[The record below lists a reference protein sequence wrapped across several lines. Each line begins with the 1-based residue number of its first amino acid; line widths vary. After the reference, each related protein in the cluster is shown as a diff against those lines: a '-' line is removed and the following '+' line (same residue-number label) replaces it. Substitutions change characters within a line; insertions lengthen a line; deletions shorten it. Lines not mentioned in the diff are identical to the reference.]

1 MEITKATM
9 DSQQPFDVGRDPS
22 AFDFFAAVRLLERTA
37 GAAASP
43 PAADRAGQPRAS
55 RRAVQDRRRTPVGG
69 DGDPR
74 QEVVRFTAE
83 PSLMFPVGDIVGVES
98 NGAGENAG
106 AAQPRMSVNFLGLIG
121 PNGALP
127 QHYTSLILSRLRER
141 DAALRDFLDLF
152 QHRSISL
159 FYRAWKKYRL
169 PFQYESSALPG
180 DFGKSPGSGDDRDG
194 VDLATLCLYCLA
206 GLGTGG
212 LRGRR
217 AFDDRVCLL
226 FSGTLSRQPRPAL
239 ELERILAD
247 QMSVPVK
254 VEQFFG
260 RWLTLG
266 HNELS
271 RLPGRGQGDGYN
283 HLGVNVVIG
292 QRVRDVQGSFRIV
305 LGPMTYRQFQRF
317 TPLGSALR
325 PVCEFTRS
333 FAGPEFEFDVQVI
346 LSARQIPEC
355 RLDSTATDGPLDA
368 RGPAHPSGAGP
379 RLGWNTWLRS
389 NEIDREVDDAVF
401 LLSDV

>member
-1 MEITKATM
+1 MSDELQ
-9 DSQQPFDVGRDPS
+9 DNPS
-22 AFDFFAAVRLLERTA
+22 TFDFFAAVRLLERLA
-37 GAAASP
+37 GAAPTP
-43 PAADRAGQPRAS
+43 PAAGRDGQPRPS
-55 RRAVQDRRRTPVGG
+55 RRATHDRRRTSVGG

-83 PSLMFPVGDIVGVES
+83 PSLMFPVGDIADVEG
-98 NGAGENAG
+98 NPAGGSAG
-106 AAQPRMSVNFLGLIG
+106 LPQPRMSVNFLGLIG

-141 DAALRDFLDLF
+141 DDALRDFLDLF

-169 PFQYESSALPG
+169 PFQYERKP
-180 DFGKSPGSGDDRDG
+180 DDPDG
-194 VDLATLCLYCLA
+194 VDLATLCLYALSGLA
-206 GLGTGG
+206 TGG

-217 AFDDRVCLL
+217 AFEDRVCLL
-226 FSGTLSRQPRPAL
+226 FSGTLSRQARPAL
-239 ELERILAD
+239 ELERILSD
-247 QMSVPVK
+247 QMSVSVK

-266 HNELS
+266 HDELS
-271 RLPGRGQGDGYN
+271 RLPGGGRQAEGYN
-283 HLGVNVVIG
+283 QLGINVVIG

-305 LGPMTYRQFQRF
+305 LGPMTYRQFHRF
-317 TPLGSALR
+317 TPLGSSLR
-325 PVCEFTRS
+325 PVCEFARS

-346 LSARQIPEC
+346 LAARQVPAC
-355 RLDSTATDGPLDA
+355 RLDSNAADGPLDA
-368 RGPAHPSGAGP
+368 CGPADPSGAGP

-389 NEIDREVDDAVF
+389 NEIDRETSDAVF